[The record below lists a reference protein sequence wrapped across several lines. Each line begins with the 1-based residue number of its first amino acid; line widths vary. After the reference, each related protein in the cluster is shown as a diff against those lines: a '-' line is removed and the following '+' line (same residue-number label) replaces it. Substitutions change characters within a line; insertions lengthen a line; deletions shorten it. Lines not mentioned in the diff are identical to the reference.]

1 MYFGDA
7 VDDRLNGG
15 KSPVLWTFLM
25 GAAVIM
31 VVGVVNMFGVEGMA
45 AMAAATLVN

>member
-1 MYFGDA
+1 
-7 VDDRLNGG
+7 
-15 KSPVLWTFLM
+15 
-25 GAAVIM
+25 M